1 MKISI
6 LLLTTTLSFSVLA
19 INPLDETGLQIAEI
33 GEDIIETPVISLH
46 STGVSAA
53 IISSLF
59 TNARALDP
67 KITPILF
74 KKYYSQSIIQGKL
87 DHNKFN
93 KLIIDNKLK

>member
-59 TNARALDP
+59 TNARALYR
-67 KITPILF
+67 IQYFL
-74 KKYYSQSIIQGKL
+74 YYSYDKYIFSQKSYK
-87 DHNKFN
+87 
-93 KLIIDNKLK
+93 